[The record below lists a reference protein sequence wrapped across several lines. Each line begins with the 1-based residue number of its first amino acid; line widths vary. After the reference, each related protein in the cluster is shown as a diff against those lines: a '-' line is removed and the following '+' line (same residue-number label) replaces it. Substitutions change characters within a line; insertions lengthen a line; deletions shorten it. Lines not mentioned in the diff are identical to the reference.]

1 MDTSDTP
8 SNANS
13 SEEKDVRK
21 SRKSESSSPTPRN
34 EEHAGFGQN
43 YRFGNAPFGNNGNA
57 VMVEEY
63 KEPAGFG
70 SFGQNFKFGDAPF
83 GVGADNNGNG
93 FGSFGQNF
101 KFGDAPFGAGA
112 DNNFPTGISDYDD
125 YNNSD
130 SSNESRGYGYG
141 RNTFGFSAENSTFDA
156 IPELPAG
163 EDDDDEN
170 TEQNVD
176 RFLSI
181 LLSYLKYPLLIS
193 LNVFERALK
202 NANVDVLEGIL

>member
-34 EEHAGFGQN
+34 EEPAGFGQN
-43 YRFGNAPFGNNGNA
+43 YRFGN
-57 VMVEEY
+57 
-63 KEPAGFG
+63 
-70 SFGQNFKFGDAPF
+70 
-83 GVGADNNGNG
+83 
-93 FGSFGQNF
+93 
-101 KFGDAPFGAGA
+101 APFGAGA

-125 YNNSD
+125 YNYSF

-156 IPELPAG
+156 IMEFPAG

-193 LNVFERALK
+193 LNVLERALK

>member
-34 EEHAGFGQN
+34 EEPAGFGQN

-63 KEPAGFG
+63 KEPA
-70 SFGQNFKFGDAPF
+70 
-83 GVGADNNGNG
+83 G

-193 LNVFERALK
+193 LNVLERALK